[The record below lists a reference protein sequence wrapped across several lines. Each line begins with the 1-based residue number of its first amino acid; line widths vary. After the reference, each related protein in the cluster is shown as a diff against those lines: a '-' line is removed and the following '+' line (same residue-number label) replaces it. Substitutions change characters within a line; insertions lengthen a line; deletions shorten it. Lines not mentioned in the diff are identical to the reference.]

1 MKKAKI
7 TLKTKLPDT
16 GENVDFFH
24 YANPAMTE
32 KMSQEQ
38 IETDMTKMLKE
49 VRMDTPI
56 AISAIIP
63 SYSFEDKVDP
73 FPYGNTLIDVGIP
86 YCLHIPNGSEFK
98 INLKDKGYEALVST
112 QKQWTEN

>member
-1 MKKAKI
+1 MVKKAKI
-7 TLKTKLPDT
+7 TLKTKLPNT

-38 IETDMTKMLKE
+38 IEAEMKKMLTE
-49 VRMDTPI
+49 VRMDTPMGI
-56 AISAIIP
+56 TGIIP

-73 FPYGNTLIDVGIP
+73 FPFGNTLIDVSIP

-98 INLKDKGYEALVST
+98 ITLNDK
-112 QKQWTEN
+112 

>member
-1 MKKAKI
+1 MVKKAKI
-7 TLKTKLPDT
+7 TLKTKLPNT

-38 IETDMTKMLKE
+38 IEADMTKMLKE

-86 YCLHIPNGSEFK
+86 
-98 INLKDKGYEALVST
+98 
-112 QKQWTEN
+112 